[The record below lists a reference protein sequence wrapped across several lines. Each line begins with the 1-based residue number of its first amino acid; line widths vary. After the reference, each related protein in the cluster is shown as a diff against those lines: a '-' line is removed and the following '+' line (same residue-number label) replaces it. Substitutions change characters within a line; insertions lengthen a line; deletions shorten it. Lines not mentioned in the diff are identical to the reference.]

1 MAKLLKLRRGT
12 TSQHSSF
19 TGAEGEV
26 TVDTDKDVLVV
37 HDGSTAGGHAMAA
50 QDMDNVPAGSI
61 LGTQLENSGV
71 TAGQY
76 GSSSAIPIVT
86 VDAQGLVTA
95 ASTTAIDS
103 TTIANGTSNVA
114 VANNGNITATR
125 SGTARLVVD
134 DAGVDVTGALTT
146 TGSATV
152 SQNVSIEG
160 TSPTLN
166 LTDSNANSDFQ
177 IKVDGGHFDIKDVT
191 NNVGRLNIQSDGTTT
206 VSGNLNANS
215 GIDVT
220 GNITSTGKVQ
230 AGDDVEVTVSSGDAF
245 IVTKG
250 GTNQGHL
257 VKKADGTTVA
267 GLTNGGAVGGS
278 VNDCAVF
285 SPNAVRI
292 LAGGTNQ
299 ANNLILNITSGGV
312 GVTGDISV
320 TGNVDGVDV
329 AALKT
334 SKDSLSTT
342 NGALVNGVTATTQA
356 QSDNSTKVSTT
367 AYVRTAISE
376 AQAFPSGTKMLF
388 QQTSAPTGWT
398 KQTSGVDNKAL
409 RVVSGTAGSGGTNA
423 FSNTLADRSITA
435 NSGNAT
441 AGGNI
446 SVANTTA
453 GGNVNISS
461 VSTSGTVNSHTLT
474 INQIPS
480 HSHNYGMQQRRGN
493 NTNYRNNAAGL
504 TDTSYIGSGTR
515 NYTHAGNAP
524 SSSAGGGGGHS
535 HGFTGSSHNH
545 NGSLS
550 GTAHTHNATFTGSAH
565 NHSISVTNLDM
576 AVQYLDVIIAAKD

>member
-1 MAKLLKLRRGT
+1 
-12 TSQHSSF
+12 
-19 TGAEGEV
+19 
-26 TVDTDKDVLVV
+26 
-37 HDGSTAGGHAMAA
+37 
-50 QDMDNVPAGSI
+50 
-61 LGTQLENSGV
+61 
-71 TAGQY
+71 
-76 GSSSAIPIVT
+76 
-86 VDAQGLVTA
+86 A

-376 AQAFPSGTKMLF
+376 A
-388 QQTSAPTGWT
+388 
-398 KQTSGVDNKAL
+398 
-409 RVVSGTAGSGGTNA
+409 
-423 FSNTLADRSITA
+423 
-435 NSGNAT
+435 
-441 AGGNI
+441 
-446 SVANTTA
+446 
-453 GGNVNISS
+453 
-461 VSTSGTVNSHTLT
+461 
-474 INQIPS
+474 
-480 HSHNYGMQQRRGN
+480 
-493 NTNYRNNAAGL
+493 
-504 TDTSYIGSGTR
+504 
-515 NYTHAGNAP
+515 
-524 SSSAGGGGGHS
+524 
-535 HGFTGSSHNH
+535 
-545 NGSLS
+545 
-550 GTAHTHNATFTGSAH
+550 
-565 NHSISVTNLDM
+565 
-576 AVQYLDVIIAAKD
+576 